1 MIKMDKVYTDTPLID
16 EIVRQCKEMI
26 YNGIVL
32 KDQEEAGENETVY
45 SVKQADRYADIIGGL
60 DMYEMYTY
68 GYDTLMQVPYMT
80 KELAIYYARNP
91 DFIPEEIRPQ
101 LQKIERQKFLMDYEE
116 QNNYYRRLYG
126 LPDLGDKPIYLTDE
140 QIRKLNIDEF
150 DVGKAIHEM
159 NNNEINILDA
169 YGIIEEIQQQNPT
182 KKYLWHLGE
191 KRVNPYTARK
201 AQPFSLLYLPPCDSN
216 EVFERFTDMINR
228 NRQYI
233 LSTLYS
239 EAFKYKSV
247 YYDKFICCMII
258 VQAFIDMI
266 TTSPEYIIRR
276 DLFDMRTIQY
286 VFESQ
291 GVEFFPDIPLKYQ
304 KRLVKNL
311 NRLIKFKSCDKNLVD
326 IASLFGFEDV
336 ELFKYYLLKDP
347 IMLPD
352 GTYKNDTTT
361 DPKTGEE
368 VEDLEANY
376 ELKFLKVNFDG
387 SADEAIRD
395 PFNFENYDQFVEE
408 DVYWN
413 GTYTPEYVKHTILQ
427 HEFNTVIT
435 KYIGMELVYSMTELV
450 FQAVYFINMLV
461 YSVDTSQ
468 LVIDIP
474 EFSSTVKYPLID
486 CFICLFSL
494 GYLYKD
500 LEDNIMYNPVQVM
513 DVLGFNFEVDM
524 DELAAYI
531 KDKGFTPE
539 DFGLEEFIVPENG
552 IYTYKQLIE
561 IYTNNKNIYKHVV
574 HEMTNAN
581 DKNIYD
587 IYRKIWQS
595 LFVTKLNFDY
605 FTQYGI
611 KPKTYSQFLSIAN
624 SSLYDVI
631 LECKMLGDED
641 ERKQKISEMINIIV
655 ENIYVYL
662 DEDMF
667 NHIFHGIPT
676 ASMDY
681 IRQYMF
687 KVLNFFKS
695 YKVDFTH
702 VNIVYKLDDRAHN
715 WIPIVDRI
723 YLNHIFTKCEVI
735 PYEDF
740 ISLMIDLHPEEI
752 IIPKDYLSISVTHWI
767 ERILHDRV
775 HIHDRFGSILVH
787 LLYKDY
793 GSPWFDWIPEYKH
806 IFTKGEFIDME
817 DHMESMNISKE
828 MSDTISL
835 EDHLF
840 VSYKYKE
847 HDIFDEDS
855 EDESNP

>member
-101 LQKIERQKFLMDYEE
+101 LQKIERQKFLMKYEE

-201 AQPFSLLYLPPCDSN
+201 APPFSLLYLPPCDSN
-216 EVFERFTDMINR
+216 EVFEKFTDMINR

-258 VQAFIDMI
+258 IQAFIDMI

-376 ELKFLKVNFDG
+376 ELKFLKVSFDG
-387 SADEAIRD
+387 SVDEAIRD

-676 ASMDY
+676 SSMDY

>member
-1 MIKMDKVYTDTPLID
+1 MIKIDKVYTDTPLID

-32 KDQEEAGENETVY
+32 KDQAEAGENETVY
-45 SVKQADRYADIIGGL
+45 SVKQADRYADIISGL

-68 GYDTLMQVPYMT
+68 GYDTLMQIPFMT
-80 KELAIYYARNP
+80 RELAISYARNP
-91 DFIPEEIRPQ
+91 ALIPDEIKPQ
-101 LQKIERQKFLMDYEE
+101 LQQIERQKFLMNYEE

-159 NNNEINILDA
+159 NNNEINILDT

-191 KRVNPYTARK
+191 KRINPYTARK
-201 AQPFSLLYLPPCDSN
+201 APPFSLLYLPPCDSN
-216 EVFERFTDMINR
+216 EVFEKFTDLINK

-239 EAFKYKSV
+239 EAFKYQSD
-247 YYDKFICCMII
+247 YYDKFICSMII
-258 VQAFIDMI
+258 TQAFIDMI
-266 TTSPEYIIRR
+266 VLSPEYIIRR

-291 GVEFFPDIPLKYQ
+291 GVEFFPNIPLKYQ

-336 ELFKYYLLKDP
+336 GLFKYYILKDP

-352 GTYKNDTTT
+352 GTYKKDTTT

-376 ELKFLKVNFDG
+376 ELKFLKVGFNA

-413 GTYTPEYVKHTILQ
+413 GTYTPEYVKHTILE
-427 HEFNTVIT
+427 HEFNMVIS
-435 KYIGMELVYSMTELV
+435 KYIGMEMVYSMTELV

-461 YSVDTSQ
+461 YSVDTSK

-494 GYLYKD
+494 GYLYKG
-500 LEDNIMYNPVQVM
+500 LEDNIMYNPVQIM

-539 DFGLEEFIVPENG
+539 DLGLDNFIVPENG

-587 IYRKIWQS
+587 IYRKIYQS

-631 LECKMLGDED
+631 LECKILTDED
-641 ERKQKISEMINIIV
+641 ERKQRISEIINIIV

-681 IRQYMF
+681 LRQYMF
-687 KVLNFFKS
+687 QVLNFFKS

-715 WIPIVDRI
+715 WISIIDRI
-723 YLNHIFTKCEVI
+723 YLKHIFSKTDVI

-740 ISLMIDLHPEEI
+740 ISLMVELHPEEI
-752 IIPKDYLSISVTHWI
+752 IIPKEYLNIEITHWI

-775 HIHDRFGSILVH
+775 HIHDRLASLLVH

-793 GSPWFDWIPEYKH
+793 GSPYYDHISEYKH
-806 IFTKGEFIDME
+806 ILNKGDWIPTEEHPLDMKVTLSKSDDVKQSDYLFIRYNYD
-817 DHMESMNISKE
+817 
-828 MSDTISL
+828 
-835 EDHLF
+835 
-840 VSYKYKE
+840 KYE
-847 HDIFDEDS
+847 EG